1 MRKKQDVNK
10 KNDVNKERGVDKGNN
25 KSVLETLKAMFE
37 IKSVGE
43 PADKLKTQVK
53 GYSVK
58 VITESMLKKHKL
70 GDAMA
75 AVCDTKELEEKI
87 RDSIKSG
94 LPVYGF
100 FREKKMWSCF
110 LFDKVD
116 IPRNELTPEPESG
129 NDTLCIYR
137 LRNSYVHPDAEN
149 VREDMAEVAHSNVY
163 QSVLDVFGDG
173 KTDGFMWKDRVYVCK
188 REKSTGIPYGLV
200 MGIALGIIYGM
211 VFDNLALGI
220 SLGICFGISFSMIWG
235 TSAHR
240 YAAHGM
246 TDGSESEDME
256 NVEDRTEAS
265 DVENVED
272 GSEALDGENV
282 KDRTKSESENS
293 TAEDDTDR

>member
-10 KNDVNKERGVDKGNN
+10 KNYVNKESGVDKGNN

-75 AVCDTKELEEKI
+75 TVCDTKELEEKI
-87 RDSIKSG
+87 RDNIKSG

-163 QSVLDVFGDG
+163 QRVLDVLGDG

-188 REKSTGIPYGLV
+188 RERSTGIPYGLV
-200 MGIALGIIYGM
+200 MGIALGIIYGILL
-211 VFDNLALGI
+211 DNLALGI
-220 SLGICFGISFSMIWG
+220 SLGVCFGISFGMIWG
-235 TSAHR
+235 TSTHR

-256 NVEDRTEAS
+256 NVEDRT
-265 DVENVED
+265 
-272 GSEALDGENV
+272 
-282 KDRTKSESENS
+282 KSESEDS
-293 TAEDDTDR
+293 TADDDMDR